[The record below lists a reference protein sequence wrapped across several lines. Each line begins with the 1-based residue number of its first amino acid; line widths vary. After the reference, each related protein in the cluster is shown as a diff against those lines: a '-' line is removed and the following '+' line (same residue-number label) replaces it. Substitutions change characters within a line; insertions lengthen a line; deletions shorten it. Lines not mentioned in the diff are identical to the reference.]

1 MGLTMDDNLQGI
13 IDLAGVN
20 AAMILDG
27 AGRVLGHRG
36 KAVYDRALC
45 EHVGGMLA
53 KAVDSISLQNE
64 GWEAATA
71 QYADGTILLRNI
83 GKVAGAG
90 YVLAVVADATLNPA
104 FAAVALRV
112 ASNKAKKAIEIGAG
126 MAPSAS
132 GVSASGVSASGVSA
146 PGASASSVGAVP
158 ARPSSSQVLG
168 ATPHPA
174 SGSRPSLSNSGLSWS
189 RVGGSGVSGVTAADP
204 ASSAF
209 LTRCSK
215 ALARYVGPMAKVYVE
230 EAVRRICPDAPFT
243 LAQGRALC
251 DDLAGQVEDS
261 KDRAAFLKAV
271 EASG

>member
-1 MGLTMDDNLQGI
+1 MGLTMDDSLQGI

-126 MAPSAS
+126 LAPSAS
-132 GVSASGVSASGVSA
+132 VVSASGVSA
-146 PGASASSVGAVP
+146 PGPSASSVGAGP
-158 ARPSSSQVLG
+158 AKPSSSQVLG

-251 DDLAGQVEDS
+251 DELAGQVEDS